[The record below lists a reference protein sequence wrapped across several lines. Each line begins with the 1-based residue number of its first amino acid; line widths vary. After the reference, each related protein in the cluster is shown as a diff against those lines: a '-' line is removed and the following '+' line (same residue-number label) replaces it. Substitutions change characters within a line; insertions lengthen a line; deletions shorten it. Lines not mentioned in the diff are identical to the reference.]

1 MNEKIRVVA
10 YIRVST
16 EQQSTDKNINDI
28 LRFVH
33 DKDLNQLGKL
43 EIVEEKISGSV
54 HWKERKIFDVVN
66 ELKAGDYLIIPEIS
80 RLSRKSYEIF
90 EILSILLQKKINVF
104 ALKENWQLDDSLQSQ
119 ILAFAFSLSATIEKK
134 LLQDRTREALKA
146 RKLAGVKLGR
156 PIGSGKSK
164 LDEFKIEIESMIKN
178 GVTQSF
184 IAKKYGLSA
193 QAVYN
198 WTRKNIIQIKN

>member
-33 DKDLNQLGKL
+33 DKDLNQFGKL
-43 EIVEEKISGSV
+43 EIIEEKISGSV

-146 RKLAGVKLGR
+146 RKAAGVKLGR
-156 PIGSGKSK
+156 PVGSGKSK

-178 GVTQSF
+178 GVTQAF

-198 WTRKNIIQIKN
+198 WTRKNKLLIKN